1 MTPSRHPNR
10 NPALIQ
16 WLILGMVLLILGG
29 VAGCNLYL
37 ERDRTRIR
45 EQERLLTQARV
56 IHENVVQNLAAI
68 NQVLAGLRK
77 EHLMLDSDPDMS
89 EHLTILSD
97 AMPGIRTLVSLD
109 ASGDIRA
116 SNRTEL
122 IGKNFSH
129 RPYFTEPQQRM
140 DLDLLYISPPFRTA
154 LGTFTINVSR
164 VIAGYQGTFAGV
176 VTAAL
181 DPQYFAPL
189 LDSVRY
195 APDMDTALIHGDGD
209 IFMLMPDREGVI
221 GKNVAQAGA
230 FFTQHRQSAQA
241 ASVFSGTTYAIGDQR
256 MIAFVTVQPSDLK
269 MDKSLVVVASR
280 KLNEVYAVWFRD
292 LLAQG
297 GLCGLIAGVSILGL
311 YAYQRRQREFD
322 RQTEAAAHALEES
335 AERLK
340 LATQAAN
347 VGVWDYDL
355 ITGRL
360 TWDDSM
366 FAIYGV
372 DRSAFS
378 SAYDAW
384 RNALLPE
391 DSFAAEAAAQAAITE
406 SRPYNTRFRIRRS
419 DGEVRHIQAHGL
431 VRRDETGKPV
441 RMVGTNEDITER
453 QRLKAARQESE
464 ERFRS
469 IFDSAALGMTL
480 VSVKGRFMQA
490 NPALCR
496 IVGYTEEELRQK
508 TFQDI
513 TYLDDLE
520 IDLALLREVVAGVRA
535 TYQMEKRYFH
545 KDGHIVWVL
554 LSVSAVRDA
563 AGQILY
569 FVSQIQDITERR
581 QHEQQLREA
590 KALAETASQAKSQFL
605 ANMSHEI
612 RTPMNA
618 ILGLLHLLQ
627 RTELNPRQQD
637 YASKVEAAAKSLL
650 GILNDI
656 LDFSKVEAGKM
667 ELEQTTFQ
675 LDELLRNLAVILSV
689 TAQHKEDLEVL
700 FDIDPQAPKALRGDP
715 MRLQQILLNLAGN
728 AIKFTPDGE
737 VVIAVHT
744 RSVTPEQA
752 EIEFAV
758 RDTGIGIAPDKLSS
772 LFEGFTQAE
781 ASTSRRFGGTGLG
794 LSISQRLT
802 RLMGGDLIAASTP
815 GQGSEFRFAL
825 TFNRV
830 PEVET
835 PAAKHDAVSMFN
847 HPQRA
852 LVVDDNATAR
862 EVMTVMIEALGW
874 RADAVG
880 SGAEAIARIKA
891 QQNGNSPYDM
901 VFVDWRMPDMDGW
914 ETTQQIRQLQ
924 FGGQMP
930 VLIMVTA
937 HSRELL
943 AQRQA
948 DNHSLL
954 DGFLVKPVTPSMLL
968 DAVADATAGYL
979 AHSAPPP
986 GAIPRLTGLRLLVIE
1001 DNLINQQVAQEL
1013 LVSEGAWVE
1022 VASGGGEGI
1031 ERICRAQSP
1040 FDAVLMDIQM
1050 PDMDGYAATRE
1061 IRHTLGLNHLPI
1073 IAMTANALPVDRAA
1087 CLEAGMDDHI
1097 GKPINLDALVA
1108 VLLRHCGLDERNRA
1122 APATAMAMESAGLPL
1137 LPGFTP
1143 QETLVRLGDNR
1154 DLYARMARGF
1164 RAEHGEAAAQVRN
1177 WLQQGDQKAALAG
1190 LHALKGVAATLGAQA
1205 LAECVAE
1212 AGLQLQQPD
1221 PDATQDA
1228 LLDQLTQRLQEACD
1242 GLETLADQMAPLT
1255 VEGMAD
1261 HPPDQTTVDIP
1272 ALAQRLLSLERLLA
1286 SANLRAQDEYV
1297 ALRHQFGPMLAS
1309 RFASLDQ
1316 AMNQLDFATAL
1327 QESRSLREA
1336 LNDE

>member
-1 MTPSRHPNR
+1 MTPSRDPNR

-16 WLILGMVLLILGG
+16 WLILGVALSILGG
-29 VAGCNLYL
+29 VAGFNLYL

-56 IHENVVQNLAAI
+56 IHENVIQNLAAI
-68 NQVLAGLRK
+68 NQMLAGLRK
-77 EHLMLDSDPDMS
+77 KHLMLDSDPDIN

-97 AMPGIRTLVSLD
+97 AMPGIRTLFFLD
-109 ASGDIRA
+109 ASGNIRA

-140 DLDLLYISPPFRTA
+140 DLDLLYMSPPFRTS
-154 LGTFTINVSR
+154 LGTFTINISR
-164 VIAGYQGTFAGV
+164 VIAGRQGTFAGV

-209 IFMLMPDREGVI
+209 IFMLISDQEGVI
-221 GKNVAQAGA
+221 GENVAQADD

-241 ASVFSGTTYAIGDQR
+241 TSVFSGTVYATSEQR
-256 MIAFVTVQPSDLK
+256 MVAFITIQPSDLK
-269 MDKSLVVVASR
+269 MDKPLVVVASR

-297 GLCGLIAGVSILGL
+297 GLYGFIVGAFILGL
-311 YAYQRRQREFD
+311 YVYQQRQREFD

-340 LATQAAN
+340 LATEAAN

-372 DRSAFS
+372 DPSAFS

-384 RNALLPE
+384 YNALLVE
-391 DSFAAEAAAQAAITE
+391 DRFAAEAVIQAAILQKQPFD
-406 SRPYNTRFRIRRS
+406 SRFRIRRS
-419 DGEVRHIQAHGL
+419 NGEMRHIQAHGL
-431 VRRDETGKPV
+431 VRCDETGKPT
-441 RMVGTNEDITER
+441 RMVGTNEDVTER
-453 QRLKAARQESE
+453 HWLEIERQESE
-464 ERFRS
+464 QRFRS
-469 IFDSAALGMTL
+469 IFESAALGMTL
-480 VSVKGRFMQA
+480 VNVKGRFMQA

-513 TYLDDLE
+513 THPDDLE
-520 IDLALLREVVAGVRA
+520 IDLGLLREVVAGARA
-535 TYQMEKRYFH
+535 SYQMEKRYFH

-554 LSVSAVRDA
+554 LSVSTVKDA

-581 QHEQQLREA
+581 QHEQQLCEA
-590 KALAETASQAKSQFL
+590 KALAEAASQAKSQFL

-627 RTELNPRQQD
+627 RTELNLRQQD
-637 YASKVEAAAKSLL
+637 YASKVETAAKSLL

-667 ELEQTTFQ
+667 ELEQATFR
-675 LDELLRNLAVILSV
+675 LDELLRNLAIVLSV
-689 TAQHKEDLEVL
+689 TAQGKDDLEVL
-700 FDIDPQAPKALRGDP
+700 FGIDPRTPKTLRGDP
-715 MRLQQILLNLAGN
+715 MRLQQILLNLVGN
-728 AIKFTPDGE
+728 AIKFTPAGE
-737 VVIAVHT
+737 VVIAVHA

-794 LSISQRLT
+794 LAISQRLT
-802 RLMGGDLIAASTP
+802 RLMGGELIATSTP
-815 GQGSEFRFAL
+815 GQGSEFHFAL
-825 TFNRV
+825 TFDRV
-830 PEVET
+830 PEIESS
-835 PAAKHDAVSMFN
+835 AKPGAVPVFSR
-847 HPQRA
+847 PQRA

-862 EVMTVMIEALGW
+862 EVMTAMIAALGW
-874 RADAVG
+874 QAESVS
-880 SGAEAIARIKA
+880 SGVEAIARIKD
-891 QQNGNSPYDM
+891 QWNGDSPYDM
-901 VFVDWRMPDMDGW
+901 VFMDWRMPDMDGW

-924 FGGQMP
+924 HGGQMP

-937 HSRELL
+937 HGRELL

-954 DGFLVKPVTPSMLL
+954 DGFLVKPVTPSMLF
-968 DAVADATAGYL
+968 DAVADATVGYL
-979 AHSAPPP
+979 AHSDSPAK
-986 GAIPRLTGLRLLVIE
+986 GMPRLTGLRLLVIE

-1013 LVSEGAWVE
+1013 LVSEGALVE

-1050 PDMDGYAATRE
+1050 PDMDGYAVTRE
-1061 IRHTLGLNHLPI
+1061 IRHTLGLNHLLI
-1073 IAMTANALPVDRAA
+1073 IAMTANALPADRAA
-1087 CLEAGMDDHI
+1087 CLAAGMDDHI
-1097 GKPINLDALVA
+1097 GKPINIDALVA
-1108 VLLRHCGLDERNRA
+1108 VLLRHCGLDEHNRA
-1122 APATAMAMESAGLPL
+1122 APAASTAIETAALPRFV
-1137 LPGFTP
+1137 GFAL
-1143 QETLVRLGDNR
+1143 QETLARLGNNR
-1154 DLYARMARGF
+1154 DLYARMARSF
-1164 RAEHGEAAAQVRN
+1164 RAGHGEAADQVRTL
-1177 WLQQGDQKAALAG
+1177 LQQGDKKAALAL

-1205 LAECVAE
+1205 LAQFAAE
-1212 AGLQLQQPD
+1212 MEDKLQQTTEG
-1221 PDATQDA
+1221 AVTRDA
-1228 LLDQLTQRLQEACD
+1228 LLDQLTQRLREACD
-1242 GLETLADQMAPLT
+1242 GLEAIADQISPAEVEQVTADLPSRDPLD
-1255 VEGMAD
+1255 V
-1261 HPPDQTTVDIP
+1261 P
-1272 ALAQRLLSLERLLA
+1272 ALIQRLLSLERLLA

-1297 ALRHQFGPMLAS
+1297 ALRHNFGPTLAS
-1309 RFASLDQ
+1309 RFAPLDQ
-1316 AMNQLDFATAL
+1316 AINQLDFATAL